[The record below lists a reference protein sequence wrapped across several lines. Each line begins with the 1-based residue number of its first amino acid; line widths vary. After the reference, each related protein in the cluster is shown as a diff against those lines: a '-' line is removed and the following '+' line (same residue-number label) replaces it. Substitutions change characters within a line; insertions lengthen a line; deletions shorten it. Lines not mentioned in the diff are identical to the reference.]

1 MRAWTKLSRAGVGS
15 MTCTNTMGST
25 LRDEQRK
32 STRRRTTANCALGAE
47 KKRLRSKVLYR
58 TYAYLKV
65 YDTPKTSFHN
75 PMQNSPRLP
84 NLSIYV

>member
-1 MRAWTKLSRAGVGS
+1 MWTKLSQAGVGS

-32 STRRRTTANCALGAE
+32 STRSKNNSKLCSWRKE
-47 KKRLRSKVLYR
+47 KRVRSKVLYR
-58 TYAYLKV
+58 IYAYLKV
-65 YDTPKTSFHN
+65 YDTPKTSFNN

-84 NLSIYV
+84 NLSCYV